1 MVETFLTLARAHR
14 SVPFTFPLETR
25 TSCIL
30 HIYGMANATLCAAAF
45 VMCPTAHGQVHRPML
60 SAPRFP
66 RLARSARL
74 FGYWTC
80 TVVLSKYHTRCP
92 RRKHVLVVTSDVH
105 ICMDAT
111 YRSPTISR
119 TAPRAISTPIR
130 YQRCQLGEEI
140 ATLTVLLYPCFS
152 RWPIPRILNKPMCS
166 HCPVFRPFVGNS
178 LKPRALEPVWSASA
192 LNSLQHASLEVV
204 TLTNMGAC
212 LVVIVTK
219 TPLVL
224 SRFRCSSK
232 TDNSHFMERNATVT
246 LNSF

>member
-1 MVETFLTLARAHR
+1 MPYGPRAGA
-14 SVPFTFPLETR
+14 PT
-25 TSCIL
+25 
-30 HIYGMANATLCAAAF
+30 YALCASLSSSCAIGSTFRILDVHCRAFEVPHALSPTKTRPRRHVGRTHLHGRNIVISLSFILLATSLEELTAARR
-45 VMCPTAHGQVHRPML
+45 QSLERLREL
-60 SAPRFP
+60 SAHP
-66 RLARSARL
+66 SAINDVNWGRKSQHL
-74 FGYWTC
+74 RYSYVRGDI
-80 TVVLSKYHTRCP
+80 
-92 RRKHVLVVTSDVH
+92 RRPH
-105 ICMDAT
+105 I
-111 YRSPTISR
+111 
-119 TAPRAISTPIR
+119 
-130 YQRCQLGEEI
+130 G
-140 ATLTVLLYPCFS
+140 LTDDPDPCFS